1 LEGAFVG
8 ITWDH
13 KFFDSTRGQTV
24 TLLRR
29 SGRTVDELAKALG
42 LTNNGVR
49 AHLATLERDG
59 VVHQRGSV
67 RPGSGGGKPAY
78 VYELTPQAEDLFPKA
93 YKPVLRNLLDV
104 LSEGLGPKE
113 SETLLRAVGRR
124 IAEGREAPD
133 DGVRARLEEAVSV
146 LNDLGGLAELE
157 ERGGGFVIRGYG
169 CPLAAVT
176 PGHPEVCRMAEAL
189 ISELAGVPVH
199 EHCDRG
205 AKPRCCFEV
214 APSESTAQ
222 E

>member
-1 LEGAFVG
+1 MRTSL
-8 ITWDH
+8 DRL
-13 KFFDSTRGQTV
+13 FFDSTRGQTV

-59 VVHQRGSV
+59 VVRQRGSV

-78 VYELTPQAEDLFPKA
+78 VYELTPEAEDMFPKA
-93 YKPVLRNLLDV
+93 YEPVLGYLLDV
-104 LSEGLGPKE
+104 LSEGLGSKE
-113 SETLLRAVGRR
+113 SEALLRDVGRR
-124 IAEGREAPD
+124 IAEGRKASGE
-133 DGVRARLEEAVSV
+133 GRRARLKESVAV
-146 LNDLGGLAELE
+146 LNELGGLAELE
-157 ERGGGFVIRGYG
+157 ERDEGFVIRGYS

-176 PGHPEVCRMAEAL
+176 PGHPEVCRMAETL
-189 ISELAGVPVH
+189 ISELASVPVR

-214 APSESTAQ
+214 APPESPAR